1 MKNVLKASII
11 TNNNAKKSSFSKV
24 QPVINGFINSN
35 DIINELLKDGM
46 DINRQIIHD
55 IVTLFNKTV
64 AKKVVSGYIVDTGL
78 IKLTAE
84 IKNPVFDKNWNPYS
98 NRINISIEYGD
109 DLVQAINDTTV
120 EIMEEEVDKI
130 NTNAINIENTLADN
144 LVEVKVASEPD
155 HYSNI
160 NNDNPA
166 CGIAFRKWLCKS

>member
-11 TNNNAKKSSFSKV
+11 TNTNANNLSFSKV

-35 DIINELLKDGM
+35 DIIDELQKDGL

-64 AKKVVSGYIVDTGL
+64 AQKVVSGYTVNTGL
-78 IKLTAE
+78 VKLTAE
-84 IKNPVFDKNWNPYS
+84 IKTPVFDKKWNPYS
-98 NRINISIEYGD
+98 NRIDISIEYGD
-109 DLVQAINDTTV
+109 DLIQAINKTTV
-120 EIMEEEVDKI
+120 DIMDEKVDK
-130 NTNAINIENTLADN
+130 TETAATNIEDTIANNSPTDN
-144 LVEVKVASEPD
+144 VAVSSD
-155 HYSNI
+155 QYSNI